1 MSNTMTFVL
10 VWILLSFPIVHNV
23 SSKMKADGEDILNE
37 VGFQLYLFIRAQF
50 EVTRFYLMAFLHL
63 ITPKQK

>member
-23 SSKMKADGEDILNE
+23 SSKMKADGEDIFNE

-50 EVTRFYLMAFLHL
+50 EVPRFYLMAFLHL

>member
-23 SSKMKADGEDILNE
+23 SSKMKWDGEDILNE

-50 EVTRFYLMAFLHL
+50 EVPRFYLMAFLHL

>member
-50 EVTRFYLMAFLHL
+50 EVPRFYLMAFLHL

>member
-1 MSNTMTFVL
+1 MSNTTTFVL

-50 EVTRFYLMAFLHL
+50 EVPRFYLMAFLHL